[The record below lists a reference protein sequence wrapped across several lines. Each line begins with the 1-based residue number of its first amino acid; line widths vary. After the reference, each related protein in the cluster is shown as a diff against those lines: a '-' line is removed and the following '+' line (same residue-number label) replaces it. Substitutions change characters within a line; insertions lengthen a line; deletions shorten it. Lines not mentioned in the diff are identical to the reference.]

1 MLTAN
6 PHYRFGEFI
15 VDTDQ
20 KVLLRQDKELPLTP
34 KLFETLLILVENSGR
49 IVQKEQFMERLW
61 PHTFVEEA
69 NLTSNIQQLRKSLGD
84 NARQPHYIETV
95 TKRGYRFIADVQ
107 RVETGNNGVHDSAT
121 RADTSLIAIPATVID
136 RKRRKQ
142 KVVIALATAVV
153 VVMFGG
159 FVFWKFFR
167 TSSKNL
173 GDLVANLPLKI
184 ERLTDSGQS
193 SSAAISP
200 DGKYVAYTQMFKGR
214 YSIWIRQL
222 TTNTNSE
229 IVPPTDDIVGMAFSH
244 SGEYLYFVA
253 GDPSAL
259 YRVSL
264 FGDVPVKVLERLE
277 GKFSFS
283 PDDSRIAFIRVST
296 NSNGQQEHA
305 LMISNS
311 DGANESK
318 LLSRQYPDKLD
329 APVWSPDGESIVCA
343 YGNSAAGN
351 QGMSL
356 VEVRVVDGSTREL
369 SSEKF
374 FNIAKIMWLPQKT
387 GLIMSAAKKSE
398 GYRQLWRV
406 SYPSLQFTE
415 ISAGLSSFS
424 DLSLTRNGDKIVASQ
439 STRAFDLWVGA
450 TRESENLKKVTAVMD
465 KFCWTP
471 DGRLVY
477 SLNTIGNVDLWV
489 MRPDGQEQKQLTLN
503 SATNDAPTVTPDGR
517 YIIFISNRAGAFQVW
532 RMQIDGSD
540 PVPLTSGGGKNFPA
554 ISPDGKWVLYNTTD
568 DWQLWRV
575 SIAGG
580 EPARLS
586 DSYALFPS
594 ISPDG
599 KMIAC
604 LGRSDS
610 KAVLRILSFEGGQP
624 LKTFDLA
631 APTFSSNR
639 IQWTGDGKA
648 VIYGTEHD
656 GITSI
661 FRQPLTGGKPVLV
674 MKFEDELADFSYSQD
689 GQSLAVARG
698 GWQHDIVLIRDLSL
712 N

>member
-1 MLTAN
+1 MLRAN
-6 PHYRFGEFI
+6 SHYRFGDFI

-20 KVLLRQDKELPLTP
+20 KVLLRQDKALPLTP

-95 TKRGYRFIADVQ
+95 TKRGYRFIANVQ
-107 RVETGNNGVHDSAT
+107 RMETVNSGVDDSPT
-121 RADTSLIAIPATVID
+121 RLDTHEASAEVAVTD
-136 RKRRKQ
+136 RTRLKR
-142 KVVIALATAVV
+142 KVVIALVTTAVV
-153 VVMFGG
+153 VVSGG
-159 FVFWKFFR
+159 FVFWRFLHP
-167 TSSKNL
+167 SSKNL

-184 ERLTDSGQS
+184 ERLTASGQS
-193 SSAAISP
+193 RSTAISP
-200 DGKYVAYTQMFKGR
+200 DGKYVAYTRMFEGR
-214 YSIWIRQL
+214 DTIWIRQL
-222 TTNTNSE
+222 ATNTNSE
-229 IVPPTDDIVGMAFSH
+229 IVSPGDSIIGMAFSH
-244 SGEYLYFVA
+244 SGEYLYFVK
-253 GDPSAL
+253 GSPSAL

-264 FGDVPVKVLERLE
+264 LGDVPTKILEQLE
-277 GKFSFS
+277 GKFSLS
-283 PDDSRIAFIRVST
+283 PDDAHIAFIRAST
-296 NSNGQQEHA
+296 NSNGEQEYA
-305 LMISNS
+305 LIIANS
-311 DGANESK
+311 DGTHERK

-329 APVWSPDGESIVCA
+329 APAWSPDGESIVCA
-343 YGNSAAGN
+343 YGNSAAGS
-351 QGMSL
+351 QSVSL
-356 VEVRVVDGSTREL
+356 MEVRAVDGSAREL
-369 SSEKF
+369 SAEKF
-374 FNIAKIMWLPQKT
+374 FNIAKIAWLPQKL
-387 GLIMSAAKKSE
+387 GLIMSAGKKPE
-398 GYRQLWRV
+398 DYRQLWRV

-415 ISAGLSSFS
+415 ITEGLSSFS
-424 DLSLTRNGDKIVASQ
+424 DLGLTSSGDKVVASQ
-439 STRAFDLWVGA
+439 STRTFDLWVGG
-450 TRESENLKKVTAVMD
+450 TREPENLKKITAVMD

-517 YIIFISNRAGAFQVW
+517 YIVFISNRAGAFQVW

-540 PVPLTSGGGKNFPA
+540 PVPLTNGGGKNFPA

-575 SIAGG
+575 SIDGS
-580 EPARLS
+580 ESTRLS

-610 KAVLRILSFEGGQP
+610 KAVLRILSFEGGRP

-631 APTFSSNR
+631 APTFSGNR
-639 IQWTGDGKA
+639 IQWTRDGKA
-648 VIYGTEHD
+648 LIYGTEQD
-656 GITSI
+656 GVTSV
-661 FRQPLTGGKPVLV
+661 FRQPLSGGKPTVV
-674 MKFEDELADFSYSQD
+674 MKFEDELADFSYSHD

-698 GWQHDIVLIRDLSL
+698 GWQHDIVLIRDLNL

>member
-1 MLTAN
+1 MLPAN

-20 KVLLRQDKELPLTP
+20 KVVLRQDKALPLTP

-61 PHTFVEEA
+61 PDTFVEEA

-84 NARQPHYIETV
+84 NARKPQYIETV

-107 RVETGNNGVHDSAT
+107 RVETGNNGG
-121 RADTSLIAIPATVID
+121 IAIPATVSD
-136 RKRRKQ
+136 RKPLKRKA
-142 KVVIALATAVV
+142 VIALAAATVV
-153 VVMFGG
+153 IIVGG
-159 FVFWKFFR
+159 FMFWRFSR
-167 TSSKNL
+167 ASSKNL

-184 ERLTDSGQS
+184 ERLTASGQS
-193 SSAAISP
+193 RNAAISP

-229 IVPPTDDIVGMAFSH
+229 IVSPTDNILGMAFSH
-244 SGEYLYFVA
+244 SGEYLYFV
-253 GDPSAL
+253 GGNPSTL

-264 FGDVPVKVLERLE
+264 IGDVPSKIIERLE
-277 GKFSFS
+277 GKFSLS
-283 PDDSRIAFIRVST
+283 PDDNRIAFIRVST
-296 NSNGQQEHA
+296 NSKGQQEHA
-305 LMISNS
+305 LMIANS
-311 DGANESK
+311 DGTNESK
-318 LLSRQYPDKLD
+318 LLTRQYPDKLD
-329 APVWSPDGESIVCA
+329 APVWSPDGASIVCA
-343 YGNSAAGN
+343 LGNSAAGS
-351 QGMSL
+351 QGVSL
-356 VEVRVVDGSTREL
+356 VEVKTVDGSTREL
-369 SSEKF
+369 STEKF
-374 FNIAKIMWLPQKT
+374 FNIAKIEWLPQKS
-387 GLIMSAAKKSE
+387 GLIMTADKKPE

-406 SYPSLQFTE
+406 SYPGLQFTE
-415 ISAGLSSFS
+415 ITAGLSSFS
-424 DLSLTRNGDKIVASQ
+424 DLSLTRNGDKVVASQ
-439 STRAFDLWVGA
+439 STRAFDLWVG
-450 TRESENLKKVTAVMD
+450 TTSESDNLKKVTAVMD

-503 SATNDAPTVTPDGR
+503 SATNDAPTVTLDDR
-517 YIIFISNRAGAFQVW
+517 YIVFISNRAGAFQVW
-532 RMQIDGSD
+532 RMKIDGSD
-540 PVPLTSGGGKNFPA
+540 PVALTNGSGKNFPA

-575 SIAGG
+575 SIDGG
-580 EPARLS
+580 EPTRLS
-586 DSYALFPS
+586 DTYALFPS

-604 LGRSDS
+604 LGRNDS
-610 KAVLRILSFEGGQP
+610 KAVLRILSFEDGRP

-631 APTFSSNR
+631 AANFSSNR
-639 IQWTGDGKA
+639 IQWTRDGKA
-648 VIYGTEHD
+648 VIYGTEQD
-656 GITSI
+656 GVTSI
-661 FRQPLTGGKPVLV
+661 FKQSLSGGEPAVV
-674 MKFEDELADFSYSQD
+674 TRFEDELADFSYSQD

-698 GWQHDIVLIRDLSL
+698 GWQHDIVLIRDLNL

>member
-1 MLTAN
+1 MLLAN

-107 RVETGNNGVHDSAT
+107 RVELGNNHPGHLATTPVHPSPT
-121 RADTSLIAIPATVID
+121 AIPATATV
-136 RKRRKQ
+136 RKPSKRK
-142 KVVIALATAVV
+142 VLIALATAVV
-153 VVMFGG
+153 VMVGG
-159 FVFWKFFR
+159 FFVWRFLR
-167 TSSKNL
+167 TSSRNL
-173 GDLVANLPLKI
+173 GELVASLPLKI
-184 ERLTDSGQS
+184 ERLTDTGQS
-193 SSAAISP
+193 PSAAISP
-200 DGKYVAYTQMFKGR
+200 DGKYVAYTQMFEGR
-214 YSIWIRQL
+214 YSIWIREL

-244 SGEYLYFVA
+244 SGENLHFVA

-264 FGDVPVKVLERLE
+264 SHDVPVKILERLE
-277 GKFSFS
+277 GKFSLS

-296 NSNGQQEHA
+296 NGYGQQEHA
-305 LMISNS
+305 LIIAKS
-311 DGANESK
+311 DGTNESK
-318 LLSRQYPDKLD
+318 LLARQYPDKLD
-329 APVWSPDGESIVCA
+329 APAWSPDGESIVCA
-343 YGNSAAGN
+343 YGNSAAGS
-351 QGMSL
+351 QGVSL
-356 VEVRVVDGSTREL
+356 VEVRAVDGSTREL
-369 SSEKF
+369 SGERF
-374 FNIAKIMWLPQKT
+374 FNIAKIVWLPQKT
-387 GLIMSAAKKSE
+387 GVIMSAAKKPE

-406 SYPSLQFTE
+406 SYPALQFTE
-415 ISAGLSSFS
+415 ITAGLSSFS
-424 DLSLTRNGDKIVASQ
+424 DLSLTRNGDKVVASQ

-517 YIIFISNRAGAFQVW
+517 YIVFISNRTGAFQVW
-532 RMQIDGSD
+532 RMQVDGSD
-540 PVPLTSGGGKNFPA
+540 PVALTNGGGKNFPA

-575 SIAGG
+575 SLSGG
-580 EPARLS
+580 EPTRLS

-594 ISPDG
+594 VSPDG

-610 KAVLRILSFEGGQP
+610 KAVLRILSFEDGRP

-639 IQWTGDGKA
+639 LQWTRDGKA

-656 GITSI
+656 GVTSI
-661 FRQPLTGGKPVLV
+661 CKQPLSGGEPAVV
-674 MKFEDELADFSYSQD
+674 TKFEDELADFSYSPD